1 MMHIHLRSCTRN
13 DWDIVLDLRN
23 QFYFGSFVIQDRSL
37 TKEEHYEYMEKQS
50 QNPNFHQW
58 MAIMDNNVVGYVR
71 ILDLEINILVVKEY
85 QGRGIGTK
93 MLQLLEDKAR
103 KLNIKKLRGLVRAD
117 NLNSRHLFQK
127 NNYHLKTYWFEKSL
141 E

>member
-1 MMHIHLRSCTRN
+1 MYLRSCTRN

-23 QFYFGSFVIQDRSL
+23 QFYLGSFITQDRPL

-50 QNPNFHQW
+50 KNPNFHQW